1 MTRKVL
7 VIGLGLIG
15 GSIALAL
22 QKAPETKIIGYDM
35 DAQTREH
42 AKTLNIVHEIVAD
55 PLAVAAEVDVIIF
68 GTPVN
73 ATLDWME
80 QLKSWPLKNKVI
92 VTDTGST
99 KKLIMQKASELRE
112 LGITFIGGHPMAGSH
127 KSGVLAAKA
136 HLFENAYYMLTPLA
150 GEEIVHMAQL
160 ESLLKFTHAKV
171 VSVSASEH
179 DHMTAVVSHFPHVI
193 AASLVHQ
200 LGGENG
206 EYPMTRSLAAGGF
219 RDVTRIASSNPI
231 LWRDITLQN
240 REELLT
246 QLDGW
251 EKEMT
256 RIKELLME
264 GSSQAIEN
272 YFAVAKE
279 LRDELPISAGAMY
292 TPFDLYVDVP
302 DYPGVISEVTGFLA
316 DEAISIT
323 NLRIVES
330 REDVFGILVISLQSE
345 NDRERAAACIQ
356 QRANFETYILNN
368 SVLSSQETYVLVAI

>member
-35 DAQTREH
+35 DEKTREH
-42 AKTLNIVHEIVAD
+42 AITLQIVHEVVTD
-55 PLAVAAEVDVIIF
+55 PKEAAAEVDVIIF

-99 KKLIMQKASELRE
+99 KKMIMQKAGELRAQ
-112 LGITFIGGHPMAGSH
+112 GITFIGGHPMAGSH
-127 KSGVLAAKA
+127 KSGVLAAKP

-171 VSVSASEH
+171 VSVSAGEH

-200 LGGENG
+200 LGEEKS
-206 EYPMTRSLAAGGF
+206 EYPMTHSLAAGGF
-219 RDVTRIASSNPI
+219 RDVTRIASSNPT

-240 REELLT
+240 RDELIA
-246 QLDGW
+246 QLEGW
-251 EKEMT
+251 QLEMD
-256 RIKELLME
+256 RVKKLLLE
-264 GSSQAIEN
+264 GNSDDIES
-272 YFAVAKE
+272 YFAVAKD
-279 LRDELPISAGAMY
+279 LRDELPISAGAMF
-292 TPFDLYVDVP
+292 TSFDLYVDVP

-323 NLRIVES
+323 NLRIIES
-330 REDVFGILVISLQSE
+330 REDVFGVFVISLQNE
-345 NDRERAAACIQ
+345 NDRERAAKCIQ
-356 QRANFETYILNN
+356 KRANFETYI
-368 SVLSSQETYVLVAI
+368 S

>member
-42 AKTLNIVHEIVAD
+42 AKTLNIVHDIVAD
-55 PLAVAAEVDVIIF
+55 PQAVAAEVDVIIF

-256 RIKELLME
+256 RIKELLVE

-330 REDVFGILVISLQSE
+330 REDVFGILVISFQSE

-356 QRANFETYILNN
+356 KRANFETYI
-368 SVLSSQETYVLVAI
+368 S

>member
-22 QKAPETKIIGYDM
+22 QKAPETTITGYDM
-35 DAQTREH
+35 DAKTREH
-42 AKTLNIVHEIVAD
+42 AKTLNIVHDIVTD
-55 PLAVAAEVDVIIF
+55 PKTVAADVDVIIF

-73 ATLDWME
+73 ATLEWME
-80 QLKSWPLKNKVI
+80 QLKTWPLKNKVI

-99 KKLIMQKASELRE
+99 KKMIMQKAGELRE

-150 GEEIVHMAQL
+150 GEEIVNMAQL

-171 VSVSASEH
+171 VSVSAREH
-179 DHMTAVVSHFPHVI
+179 DHMTAVVSHFPHVV

-219 RDVTRIASSNPI
+219 RDVTRIASSNPV

-240 REELLT
+240 RDELIA
-246 QLDGW
+246 QLEGW
-251 EKEMT
+251 ENEMT
-256 RIKELLME
+256 RVKELLLNG
-264 GSSQAIEN
+264 GSDDIEN

-279 LRDELPISAGAMY
+279 LRDELPISAGAMF
-292 TPFDLYVDVP
+292 TSFDLYVDVP
-302 DYPGVISEVTGFLA
+302 DYPGVISEVTGLLA

-345 NDRERAAACIQ
+345 SDRERAAACIQ
-356 QRANFETYILNN
+356 KRANYETYI
-368 SVLSSQETYVLVAI
+368 S